1 MNRIKKEIIKVIIK
15 DLKEGILLPL
25 LEKIQNDDTLQ
36 LEFRENYISIYYR
49 GGCISKLEYKNTNYY
64 QDYFD
69 NNYKN
74 KFKEIPEEDE
84 EEKLDANLKVTNIEE
99 CKKLVEKIIERK
111 EYMNSHFANSP
122 KRKREREYQQ
132 AVEREN
138 NDNRDSNYYIADI
151 EYANLDSRFDMIA
164 VQRKDGKSYEKLKP
178 AIIEMKYGEKAI
190 SNKCG
195 LYGHYK
201 DVKNISKEELV
212 DIIEDAEEIMKYK
225 YELGLIKAKDYINR
239 GIQILNNGEIDF
251 IFFLSGIT
259 DKHKP
264 TVLSDLKKIQD
275 DIVNEDFD
283 DAKIKVNVKFYC
295 AFTAGNVMFDNDILT
310 IEQFLNLTEYR
321 KNIIK

>member
-15 DLKEGILLPL
+15 DLKKGILLPL
-25 LEKIQNDDTLQ
+25 PEKIQNDDTLQ

-49 GGCISKLEYKNTNYY
+49 GGCISKLEYKNTNIY

-69 NNYKN
+69 DNYKN

-84 EEKLDANLKVTNIEE
+84 EEKLDVNLKVTNIEE

-111 EYMNSHFANSP
+111 EYMNCHFANIP
-122 KRKREREYQQ
+122 KREREYQQ

-138 NDNRDSNYYIADI
+138 NDNGDSNYYIADI

-195 LYGHYK
+195 LYDHYR
-201 DVKNISKEELV
+201 DVKNISKEELT

-225 YELGLIKAKDYINR
+225 YELGLIKAKDYIDR

-259 DKHKP
+259 DKHKT
-264 TVLSDLKKIQD
+264 TVLSDLKKIQE
-275 DIVNEDFD
+275 DIMNEGFD
-283 DAKIKVNVKFYC
+283 SGKIKVNVKFYC
-295 AFTAGNVMFDNDILT
+295 AFTAGNIMFDNDILT

>member
-15 DLKEGILLPL
+15 DLKKGILLPL
-25 LEKIQNDDTLQ
+25 LKKIQNDDTLQ

-49 GGCISKLEYKNTNYY
+49 GGCISKLEYKNTNIY

-74 KFKEIPEEDE
+74 KFEEIPEEDE
-84 EEKLDANLKVTNIEE
+84 EEKLDANLKVTNIDE
-99 CKKLVEKIIERK
+99 CTKLVAKIIERK
-111 EYMNSHFANSP
+111 EYMNSHFANIP
-122 KRKREREYQQ
+122 RREREYQQ

-138 NDNRDSNYYIADI
+138 NDNGDSNYYIADI

-164 VQRKDGKSYEKLKP
+164 VQRKDWKSYEKLKP
-178 AIIEMKYGEKAI
+178 AIIEMKYGGKAI
-190 SNKCG
+190 STKCG
-195 LYGHYK
+195 LYDHYR
-201 DVKNISKEELV
+201 DVKNISKEELT

-225 YELGLIKAKDYINR
+225 YELGLIKAKDYIDR
-239 GIQILNNGEIDF
+239 GIQILNNAEIDF

-259 DKHKP
+259 DKHKT
-264 TVLSDLKKIQD
+264 TVLSDLKKIQE
-275 DIVNEDFD
+275 DIMNEGFD
-283 DAKIKVNVKFYC
+283 SGKIKVNVKFYC
-295 AFTAGNVMFDNDILT
+295 AFTAGNIMFDNDILT